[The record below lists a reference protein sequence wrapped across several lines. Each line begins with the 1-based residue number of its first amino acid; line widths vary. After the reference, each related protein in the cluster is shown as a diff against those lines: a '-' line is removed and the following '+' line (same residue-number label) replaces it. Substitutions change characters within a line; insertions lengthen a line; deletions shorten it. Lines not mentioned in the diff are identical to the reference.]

1 MDNSLARFLG
11 CIGFVW
17 LLIGATPNMSLDLPV
32 VGTTVGPTWA
42 QQLNTAF
49 TVVDTHDHTSGNGVR
64 IPSSALNINGI
75 VPFNNNH
82 LSSVKSCRFQDQA
95 APLST
100 GSDLRS
106 LYSSG
111 GDLYYNNGA
120 GTFIQ
125 ITSGSGLNV
134 SSLGGFGGD
143 YIASGAS
150 AIYTDSSK
158 LYTFRQPDNSNAD
171 ILARNITASNN
182 VNVDNILNVTGVSNL
197 NNDLNVSGDVV
208 DAGTLMVDGIAA
220 MNSDLD
226 VQGTINT
233 VGDEHV
239 GGSIDITGFTT
250 SHNFILQTSSLGL
263 DANIVAE
270 TASAATSPYLLL
282 HQIGAV
288 QWYSRLSNG
297 PGNYEIGIVGGQLS
311 SQVVRTGLNISHT
324 LIPNGNF
331 GINRTPAFKFDV
343 ADPAHGVVANVGNI
357 FGDGQTSN
365 ALLRVGT
372 NVASGNYAGIEFERS
387 GSFAAFATAIT
398 NGIQL
403 GANGDG
409 TNSTLYIGTTSGT
422 ARNVGIRTNAPAFA
436 LEING
441 TTAPSGDDIFSLGTT
456 SNRFREVHAS
466 DGYFTADEQTPTTNT
481 EVLGRN
487 GRNAVVAKA
496 HINPGCTTI
505 LGPKFNVASVTSLS
519 AGSFCVLT
527 LPAPL
532 DMDSSCLVNATNVV
546 HVAGGAYLSSC
557 WFQDTTHAVVTM
569 ADVTGAIQQPEFSIV
584 IIGSPSVLP

>member
-1 MDNSLARFLG
+1 MNNSLARFLG
-11 CIGFVW
+11 CIGFAW
-17 LLIGATPNMSLDLPV
+17 LLMGATPNMSLDLPV

-49 TVVDTHDHTSGNGVR
+49 TVVDSHDHTPGNGVR

-208 DAGTLMVDGIAA
+208 DAGTLMVDGIAV

-270 TASAATSPYLLL
+270 TASAATSPYFLL

-311 SQVVRTGLNISHT
+311 SQVVRTGLNISYM

-343 ADPAHGVVANVGNI
+343 ADPAHVVVANIGNNS
-357 FGDGQTSN
+357 GDGQTSD
-365 ALLRVGT
+365 AILRVGT
-372 NVASGNYAGIEFERS
+372 NSTSGNYAGILLARE
-387 GSFAAFATAIT
+387 G
-398 NGIQL
+398 NL
-403 GANGDG
+403 GEYLTTIANGLQIGTSPDGTGSALFAGGAGGVSGKVGIG
-409 TNSTLYIGTTSGT
+409 TNS
-422 ARNVGIRTNAPAFA
+422 PAFT
-436 LEING
+436 LEVNG
-441 TTAPSGDDIFSLGTT
+441 DIAPTLNGAERLGTST
-456 SNRFREVHAS
+456 HRWDSVFAS
-466 DGYFTADEQTPTTNT
+466 QGYFVFDLQHPSDNITT
-481 EVLGRN
+481 LSRN
-487 GRNAVVAKA
+487 GRNAVVARG
-496 HINPGCTTI
+496 HMSSGCSKT
-505 LGPKFNVASVTSLS
+505 GNAFNVSSGTSGGTGNCTINLNT
-519 AGSFCVLT
+519 A
-527 LPAPL
+527 L
-532 DMDSSCLVNATNVV
+532 DTDSSCIVTFTGTTCAAATCTFTSSTTLRVTTFLCAGTSSNIDFTFVV
-546 HVAGGAYLSSC
+546 V
-557 WFQDTTHAVVTM
+557 
-569 ADVTGAIQQPEFSIV
+569 
-584 IIGSPSVLP
+584 GSPSVLP